1 MNLKIG
7 LTDNKPGWQILLK
20 QEGVSY
26 EIIPCFDVVKYSDFS
41 TLIVNGFN
49 SLKHRD
55 NILDYVKS
63 GGVVLV
69 DSEMSSE
76 LLNVNMKK
84 FRIKYLIPEKSS
96 SYSAVGLV
104 DIYQNGLIPKDKDIT
119 SLDRGLKIK
128 IKRIGKGIVLIL
140 PFNVNKA
147 ILDIST
153 SRRKFYFKRKELP
166 SERVSK
172 ISKSEIRRI
181 VRISLEYLHHI
192 QGLPFVQLWYYPK
205 GNKNIFAFRVD
216 TDFCKQKDTM
226 ALYKVCKK
234 NEIPGS
240 WFVETKTSIQW
251 LADFKKMQNQEVG
264 LHCYRHRVFKDYDNN
279 RKNLEK
285 GQKILEEYKI
295 KPIGFV
301 SPYGEWNYNLGNVIE
316 DMGFKYSSEFS
327 LDYDDL
333 PFYPSRYIS
342 GGDRFSKVLQIPI
355 HPISIGRLK
364 RSHFT
369 DEEMW
374 QYYKN
379 VIIQKI
385 KLCEPIIFYHHPSH
399 KKFDI
404 FDKIFRFIN
413 EHHIKK
419 LNFTEFYYWWEKRN
433 EVKFNAIL
441 ENEKIIIESNNFY
454 SDFWLRISSAKF
466 GNSMTQI
473 SPEIDLRN
481 LEWHKKDEIASLPKD
496 INRIRQF
503 SWRDFL
509 YDLEFV
515 RGKLHQ

>member
-1 MNLKIG
+1 MNLRIG
-7 LTDNKPGWQILLK
+7 LTASKPGWQILLK

-26 EIIPCFDVVKYSDFS
+26 EIISCFSDIKYSDLS
-41 TLIVNGFN
+41 ALIANGFN
-49 SLKHRD
+49 SLKQRD
-55 NILDYVKS
+55 NILGYVKS
-63 GGVVLV
+63 GGAVLV

-84 FRIKYLIPEKSS
+84 FRIKFLIPEKNSI
-96 SYSAVGLV
+96 YSAVGLV
-104 DIYQNGLIPKDKDIT
+104 DIYQNGFIPKDGDIT
-119 SLDRGLKIK
+119 SLDNGLKIK
-128 IKRIGKGIVLIL
+128 IKEIGKGIVLIL

-153 SRRKFYFKRKELP
+153 SRRKFCFKRKELP

-172 ISKSEIRRI
+172 ISKGEIRRI

-205 GNKNIFAFRVD
+205 GNKNIFSFRVD
-216 TDFCKQKDTM
+216 TDFCKQKDTK
-226 ALYKVCKK
+226 ALYKICKK

-240 WFVETKTSIQW
+240 WFVETKTSMQW
-251 LADFKKMQNQEVG
+251 LADFKNMQNQEIG

-285 GQKILEEYKI
+285 GQKILEKYGI

-301 SPYGEWNYNLGNVIE
+301 SPYGEWNYNLGKAIE
-316 DMGFKYSSEFS
+316 DANFQYSSEFS
-327 LDYDDL
+327 LSYDDL
-333 PFYPSRYIS
+333 PFFPYIEN
-342 GGDRFSKVLQIPI
+342 RFSKVLQIPI
-355 HPISIGRLK
+355 HPISIGRL
-364 RSHFT
+364 RRAHCT

-379 VIIQKI
+379 VIVQKI

-404 FDKIFRFIN
+404 FDRIFKFIN
-413 EHHIKK
+413 EHSIKK
-419 LNFTEFYYWWEKRN
+419 FDFAGLYNWWKKRN
-433 EVKFNAIL
+433 KVKFNAIL
-441 ENEKIIIESNNFY
+441 ENEKIVIESNNF
-454 SDFWLRISSAKF
+454 SNDFWLRISSAKF
-466 GNSMTQI
+466 GNSITQI

-481 LEWHKKDEIASLPKD
+481 LEWHKKDEIISLPQD
-496 INRIRQF
+496 INHIRRF

-509 YDLEFV
+509 YDLEFI
-515 RGKLHQ
+515 RGKLHQWKNQ